1 MRNLTL
7 GLVVV
12 AAVALAGCS
21 SNSATPAPVATTVP
35 AAVESIE
42 AAIESAI
49 PDAIES
55 IEAAIES
62 AAPAAVATVAPD
74 AVESALPAGSPA
86 A

>member
-1 MRNLTL
+1 MTI
-7 GLVVV
+7 
-12 AAVALAGCS
+12 AGMS
-21 SNSATPAPVATTVP
+21 RPGT
-35 AAVESIE
+35 AVESIE

-49 PDAIES
+49 PDAVAS

-74 AVESALPAGSPA
+74 AVDSMLPAESPA